1 MTVQYP
7 INIEEMTRITGV
19 GVGKAQRYGQ
29 PFCDVIK
36 RYVEDNDI
44 SRPQDFVIKSVNK
57 SGLKIYVIQSIDRKV
72 SLDDIA
78 LAKSLSLE
86 ELITEIERIVDSGTR
101 LNLDYYIDDAVDPDH
116 REDIYEYFS
125 EAETDS
131 VEDAL
136 AELGEDEYSE
146 NEIRLVRLQFLSKT
160 GK

>member
-1 MTVQYP
+1 MEAVDKTLYLLLKEVLKEMAHKENVPPYTIFQDVSLRDMTVQYP
-7 INIEEMTRITGV
+7 ISIEEMTRITGV

-86 ELITEIERIVDSGTR
+86 NR
-101 LNLDYYIDDAVDPDH
+101 N
-116 REDIYEYFS
+116 
-125 EAETDS
+125 
-131 VEDAL
+131 
-136 AELGEDEYSE
+136 
-146 NEIRLVRLQFLSKT
+146 
-160 GK
+160 